1 MELFVLF
8 FDHWVCA
15 SDFSVAVPLED
26 PLVVPYGMVIRPG
39 QLMLINQ
46 QRFTI
51 ITFTTIKHFDH

>member
-15 SDFSVAVPLED
+15 DFRWPCVGD